1 MTSTSTSN
9 TFKIEPPQDLDSI
22 FSLECLKINKM
33 KGLFKH
39 IYEYLGRVGL
49 KFGDI
54 DHQLSSIPDFDEI
67 TNMVQDIDNRLKDIE
82 RRTSKNE

>member
-1 MTSTSTSN
+1 MSHIS
-9 TFKIEPPQDLDSI
+9 TFKIEAPKHMDSI
-22 FSLECLKINKM
+22 FTLDCLKINEI

-54 DHQLSSIPDFDEI
+54 DNQLS
-67 TNMVQDIDNRLKDIE
+67 
-82 RRTSKNE
+82 